1 MDFTL
6 SEEQE
11 MLRKSARA
19 FLADKCTKSYVRQM
33 ETDEAGY
40 SPTLWKEMA
49 ELGWLGLAIP
59 DLYGG
64 SGMEFIN
71 LAVLL
76 EEMGRACL
84 PGPFLP
90 TVVLGALTILA
101 DGNEKQKAT
110 YLPDIANG
118 KIIMTMA
125 LNEDEGLYEPGSIAT
140 TAFTEK
146 NDFIINGTKL
156 FVPNANVADY
166 ILCVARTSDEPDKK
180 KGFTIFIVPA
190 KDKGIECTLL
200 KTINGDKLCEV
211 TFNNVRVSKD
221 NILGSVGGGWP
232 IVEKVIERAAVAVC
246 CDTVGVLQKV
256 MEITLAYTK
265 ERKQFDK
272 PIGAFQVIQHY
283 MADMV
288 TYVDGAWF
296 VTYQAAWRLGEGL
309 PSIRETAVAKTYS
322 AEAYEWCITKA
333 HQIFGA
339 IGVTID
345 HDLHFYTTR
354 GKAAQLSYGDADYWR
369 EPIAKSM
376 GL

>member
-125 LNEDEGLYEPGSIAT
+125 LNEYEGLYEPGSIAT

-288 TYVDGAWF
+288 TYADGARF

-369 EPIAKSM
+369 EPIARSM

>member
-19 FLADKCTKSYVRQM
+19 FLADKCTKSYLRQM

-40 SPTLWKEMA
+40 SSTLWKEMA

-84 PGPFLP
+84 PGPFIP

-125 LNEDEGLYEPGSIAT
+125 LNEAEGLYEPGSIAT
-140 TAFTEK
+140 TALTEK

-156 FVPNANVADY
+156 FVPNASVADY

-211 TFNNVRVSKD
+211 TFNNVIVSKD
-221 NILGSVGGGWP
+221 NVLGTVGGAWLV
-232 IVEKVIERAAVAVC
+232 VEKVIERAAVAVC
-246 CDTVGVLQKV
+246 CDTIGVLQKV
-256 MEITLAYTK
+256 MEMTLDYTK

-272 PIGAFQVIQHY
+272 PIGTFQVIQHY

-288 TYVDGAWF
+288 TYVDGARF
-296 VTYQAAWRLGEGL
+296 VAYQAAWQLGEGL
-309 PSIRETAVAKTYS
+309 PSIRETAIAKTYS

>member
-11 MLRKSARA
+11 MLKKSARD
-19 FLADKCTKSYVRQM
+19 FLADKCPKSYLRQM
-33 ETDEAGY
+33 EIDKQGY
-40 SPTLWKEMA
+40 STTFWKEMA
-49 ELGWLGLAIP
+49 ELGWQGLVLP
-59 DLYGG
+59 ELYGG
-64 SGMEFIN
+64 FGMEFID

-76 EEMGRACL
+76 EEMGRVCL
-84 PGPFLP
+84 PGPFFS
-90 TVVLGALTILA
+90 TIVLGAMTILENGS
-101 DGNEKQKAT
+101 DKQKAA
-110 YLPDIANG
+110 YLPDIASG

-125 LNEDEGLYEPGSIAT
+125 LNEADGLYKAGSIGA
-140 TAFTEK
+140 TAFAER
-146 NDFIINGTKL
+146 DDYVINGIKL
-156 FVPNANVADY
+156 FVPDAHVADY
-166 ILCVARTSDEPDKK
+166 ILCVARTGSEKDDKK
-180 KGFTIFIVPA
+180 DITIFIVPA
-190 KDKGIECTLL
+190 RDNRIRCTLL
-200 KTINGDKLCEV
+200 QTITGDKLCEV
-211 TFNNVRVSKD
+211 TFNNVRVSRD
-221 NILGSVGGGWP
+221 NVLGSVGGGWP

-246 CDTVGVLQKV
+246 CDTIGVLQKV
-256 MEITLAYTK
+256 MEMTLEYTK

-288 TYVDGAWF
+288 TYMDGARF
-296 VTYQAAWRLGEGL
+296 VTYQAAWRMSEGL
-309 PSIRETAVAKTYS
+309 PSLRETAIAKVWL
-322 AEAYEWCITKA
+322 AEAYECNITKA

-354 GKAAQLSYGDADYWR
+354 GKAAQSIYGNADFWR

>member
-190 KDKGIECTLL
+190 KDKGIEFTLL

>member
-1 MDFTL
+1 MNFSL

-11 MLRKSARA
+11 ILRKSARD
-19 FLADKCTKSYVRQM
+19 FLADKCPKSYVKKM
-33 ETDEAGY
+33 ETDDRGY
-40 SPTLWKEMA
+40 SPARWQEMA
-49 ELGWLGLAIP
+49 ELGWQGLAVP

-64 SGMEFIN
+64 FGMEFID

-84 PGPFLP
+84 PGPFFA
-90 TVVLGALTILA
+90 TVVLGALTILE
-101 DGNEKQKAT
+101 DGNDKQKAA
-110 YLPDIANG
+110 YLPDIASG

-125 LNEDEGLYEPGSIAT
+125 LNEADGLYEAGSIAA
-140 TAFTEK
+140 TAFAEK

-156 FVPNANVADY
+156 FVPDASVADY
-166 ILCVARTSDEPDKK
+166 ILCVARTNDEPDKK
-180 KGFTIFIVPA
+180 KGITIFIVPA
-190 KDKGIECTLL
+190 KDKGIECTPL
-200 KTINGDKLCEV
+200 KTINGNKLCEV
-211 TFNNVRVSKD
+211 TFNNVRVSKE
-221 NILGSVGGGWP
+221 NILGGVGEGWP

-256 MEITLAYTK
+256 MEMALDYTK

-272 PIGAFQVIQHY
+272 PIGAFQVIQQY
-283 MADMV
+283 LADMV
-288 TYVDGAWF
+288 TYVDGARF
-296 VTYQAAWRLGEGL
+296 VTYQAAWRLSKGL
-309 PSIRETAVAKTYS
+309 PSVRETAIVKTYS
-322 AEAYEWCITKA
+322 AEAYEWCTTKA

-354 GKAAQLSYGDADYWR
+354 GKAAQLSYGNADFWR
-369 EPIAKSM
+369 EPIAKAM

>member
-19 FLADKCTKSYVRQM
+19 FLADKWSKNYFRQM

-125 LNEDEGLYEPGSIAT
+125 LNEAEGLYEPGSIAT

-200 KTINGDKLCEV
+200 KTINCDKLCEV
-211 TFNNVRVSKD
+211 TFNNVIVSKD
-221 NILGSVGGGWP
+221 NVLGTVGGAWP

-256 MEITLAYTK
+256 IEMTLDYTR
-265 ERKQFDK
+265 ERKQFAK

-288 TYVDGAWF
+288 TYVDGARF

>member
-6 SEEQE
+6 SEDQE

-64 SGMEFIN
+64 SGMEFSN

-84 PGPFLP
+84 SGPFLP

-125 LNEDEGLYEPGSIAT
+125 LNEAEGLYERGSIAT

-146 NDFIINGTKL
+146 NDFIIYGTKL

-256 MEITLAYTK
+256 MEITLDYAK
-265 ERKQFDK
+265 ERKQFNK

-288 TYVDGAWF
+288 TYVDGARF

-309 PSIRETAVAKTYS
+309 PSIRETAIAKTYS

>member
-11 MLRKSARA
+11 MLRKSARD
-19 FLADKCTKSYVRQM
+19 FLADKCPKSYLRLM
-33 ETDEAGY
+33 ETDEKDY
-40 SPTLWKEMA
+40 SPALWKEIA
-49 ELGWLGLAIP
+49 GLGWQGLAIP
-59 DLYGG
+59 VLYGG
-64 SGMEFIN
+64 SGMKFID

-84 PGPFLP
+84 PDPFFA
-90 TVVLGALTILA
+90 TVVLGTLTILA
-101 DGNEKQKAT
+101 DGNENQKT
-110 YLPDIANG
+110 NYLPDIASG

-125 LNEDEGLYEPGSIAT
+125 INEVDGLYEAGSIAT
-140 TAFTEK
+140 TAFAEK

-166 ILCVARTSDEPDKK
+166 ILCVTRTSNEQDKK
-180 KGFTIFIVPA
+180 KGITLFIVPT
-190 KDKGIECTLL
+190 KGSDIKCTVL
-200 KTINGDKLCEV
+200 KTITGDKLCEV
-211 TFNNVRVSKD
+211 NFNNVRVSRD
-221 NILGSVGGGWP
+221 NILGRAGEGWP
-232 IVEKVIERAAVAVC
+232 MVEKVIERAAVAVC

-256 MEITLAYTK
+256 MEMTLDYTK
-265 ERKQFDK
+265 MRKQFDK

-283 MADMV
+283 MVDMV
-288 TYVDGAWF
+288 TYVDGARF
-296 VTYQAAWRLGEGL
+296 VTYQAAWRMSEGL
-309 PSIRETAVAKTYS
+309 PSIRETAIAKTYS

-354 GKAAQLSYGDADYWR
+354 GKAAQLSYGNADFWR
-369 EPIAKSM
+369 EPIAKTM